1 VILGYC
7 TNIHPG
13 ESWAEVRANLETH
26 VAAVK
31 ARFAPDAP
39 LPIGLRLSARAARE
53 LEPEAPA
60 LAAWLAARGMYVYT
74 INGFPY
80 GAFHAT
86 RVKEAVYRPD
96 WLEDDRL
103 DYTLRLARILAVL
116 APAGIL
122 ATISTVPGAFK
133 PRAPGAAEADAIAAR
148 LVRCADALH
157 ELAAATG
164 RRIALAIE
172 PEPFCA
178 LETTAE
184 TVAFFARLP
193 ARAREV
199 IGVCFDACHI
209 AVEWEDPHAALA
221 ALDAAGILVP
231 KVQVSAGLE
240 VAPGAD
246 RAALARFADDVYLH
260 QVIADDGRRWL
271 DLPDAL
277 ADARGAGGD
286 RATWRI
292 HFHVPLF
299 REQLGPFRSTQPYLR
314 ALLPA
319 LAARPAP
326 PHLEVETYTW
336 DVLPEEH
343 RAEPVVDAI
352 ARELTWTRDAITA
365 RGRA

>member
-13 ESWAEVRANLETH
+13 ESWAEVRLNLETH

-31 ARFAPDAP
+31 ARVSPDAP
-39 LPIGLRLSARAARE
+39 FPVGLRLSARAAAE
-53 LEPEAPA
+53 LEPDVAQ

-96 WLEDDRL
+96 WLEDERL
-103 DYTLRLARILAVL
+103 AYTDRLARILAALLPPGVD
-116 APAGIL
+116 G
-122 ATISTVPGAFK
+122 TVSTVPGAFK
-133 PRAPGAAEADAIAAR
+133 PRAPSEHDADAMAAR
-148 LVRCADALH
+148 LARHAGTLREIH
-157 ELAAATG
+157 AATG
-164 RRIALAIE
+164 KRIALALE
-172 PEPFCA
+172 PEPFCTMETIE
-178 LETTAE
+178 ETTR
-184 TVAFFARLP
+184 FFARLS
-193 ARAREV
+193 AADRDV
-199 IGVCFDACHI
+199 IGVCFDACHM
-209 AVEWEDPHAALA
+209 AVEWEDAAGALA
-221 ALDAAGILVP
+221 ALDAAGIRVV

-240 VAPGAD
+240 VEPDAD

-260 QVIADDGRRWL
+260 QVIAADGRRWL

-277 ADARGAGGD
+277 ADRGPP
-286 RATWRI
+286 ATWRI
-292 HFHVPLF
+292 HFHVPIF

-314 ALLPA
+314 ELLPV
-319 LAARPAP
+319 LARRPDP

-343 RAEPVVDAI
+343 RRDPVDAAI
-352 ARELTWTRDAITA
+352 ARELGWTAEHA
-365 RGRA
+365 R